1 MSHKMRRGIEVIA
14 LALLV
19 HAAGHGALAAEGAR
33 VVQLHFSAD
42 PAGFTEVS
50 DSASLMRALRENL
63 VLEAVSPL
71 DIELVVQVGYRVF
84 QSRSDGM
91 ETMGFDQTTPESV
104 QGAGICLSV
113 ARRSPQQGP
122 VRDLPVNTFA
132 DWDEL
137 EAWNQ
142 FRTAVEGQLAYS
154 PWAGGA
160 FLPGEDGVIP
170 LRVEV
175 VVDGDHELKLPR
187 KD

>member
-33 VVQLHFSAD
+33 VVQLPFSAD

-63 VLEAVSPL
+63 VLEAVSSL

-91 ETMGFDQTTPESV
+91 EMMGFDQTTPESV
-104 QGAGICLSV
+104 QGAGIYLSV
-113 ARRSPQQGP
+113 TCPS
-122 VRDLPVNTFA
+122 T
-132 DWDEL
+132 
-137 EAWNQ
+137 
-142 FRTAVEGQLAYS
+142 
-154 PWAGGA
+154 
-160 FLPGEDGVIP
+160 P
-170 LRVEV
+170 LRT
-175 VVDGDHELKLPR
+175 GTSSRRGTSSGLPWKASLPIR
-187 KD
+187 HGPAAPSCRARMA